1 MRSLT
6 TVLRSV
12 WWISW
17 LAIITAFFC
26 IGGMEYRY
34 EFSQGGVSS
43 YFSLTLL
50 IVDGLAWIL
59 FFVVD
64 ALAREKVE
72 GEKNKELVVSLLTM
86 TGTVLA
92 VFTLLGTFF
101 FSYIAPRVH

>member
-1 MRSLT
+1 MGSLT
-6 TVLRSV
+6 TLLRSV
-12 WWISW
+12 WWITW
-17 LAIITAFFC
+17 LIIITAFFC
-26 IGGMEYRY
+26 VGGMEYWY
-34 EFSQGGVSS
+34 EFSQGGVSA

-72 GEKNKELVVSLLTM
+72 GEKNKQLVVSLLTT

-92 VFTLLGTFF
+92 IFTLLGTFF
-101 FSYIAPRVH
+101 FRYIAPRVH

>member
-1 MRSLT
+1 MDQLARDHYGILLYRRHGIQVR
-6 TVLRSV
+6 VLP
-12 WWISW
+12 
-17 LAIITAFFC
+17 
-26 IGGMEYRY
+26 GGAP
-34 EFSQGGVSS
+34 S

-50 IVDGLAWIL
+50 IVVGLAWIL

-64 ALAREKVE
+64 ALARDKVD

-101 FSYIAPRVH
+101 FAYIAPRVH